1 MQKNLQILYFLSVA
15 AVVFISMV
23 DAPEA
28 LTVFRVITLISA
40 IALFLTRPN
49 PGSFVSGSGLGFT
62 LGVLAVIASETFMLF
77 IDNNSE
83 ITKGKPSNFF
93 YEIPIS
99 YGLLAIGFL
108 MGFGQ
113 ERKFEHEEAYLKSNP
128 FFGLPVVIALGFI
141 GFQIFTTVQSARIPA
156 IGGLLFMS
164 VFVLAALNRRN
175 RVQNTTFEL
184 IFSGS
189 AVIYSAFIFLLYDLY
204 MEPLQEL
211 RIVYFLAYYLGT
223 YLLISGL
230 SDSSKSKRSGR
241 SSSSR
246 RSSSSSSSSSS
257 RSSSRSSE

>member
-1 MQKNLQILYFLSVA
+1 MQKNLQILYFLAVA
-15 AVVFISMV
+15 SVVFISMV

-28 LTVFRVITLISA
+28 LTVFRIITLLTA
-40 IALFLTRPN
+40 LALFITRPN
-49 PGSFVSGSGLGFT
+49 PGSFISSSGLGFT
-62 LGVLAVIASETFMLF
+62 LGVLAIIAAETLVLF
-77 IDNNSE
+77 IDNNAE
-83 ITKGKPSNFF
+83 ISKGKPTNLF
-93 YEIPIS
+93 YEIPLT

-141 GFQIFTTVQSARIPA
+141 GYQIFTTVQSARVPA
-156 IGGLLFMS
+156 IGALLFMS

-175 RVQNTTFEL
+175 RVPNTTFEL

-189 AVIYSAFIFLLYDLY
+189 AVIYSAFIFLIYDLY
-204 MEPLQEL
+204 MEPLDEL
-211 RIVYFLAYYLGT
+211 KIVYYLAYYLGV

-230 SDSSKSKRSGR
+230 SDTSKSKRSSR

-246 RSSSSSSSSSS
+246 RSSSSSGSSSS
-257 RSSSRSSE
+257 RSSSKS